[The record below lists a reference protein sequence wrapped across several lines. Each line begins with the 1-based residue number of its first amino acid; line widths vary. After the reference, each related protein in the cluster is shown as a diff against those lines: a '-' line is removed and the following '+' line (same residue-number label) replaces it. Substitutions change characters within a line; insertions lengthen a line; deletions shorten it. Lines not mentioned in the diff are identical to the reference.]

1 MDLLEIFRGSNDLV
15 EFTAGTEIFHE
26 DSEGG
31 RMYVVINGE
40 VSVSL
45 KGRELAR
52 ATSGEIVG
60 EMALISSDI
69 RSATVTA
76 ISDCTLAV
84 IDQSSFE
91 SLIRHVPEF
100 SLHVMNVLVE
110 RIHNAYQ
117 QV

>member
-1 MDLLEIFRGSNDLV
+1 LDLLETFRGSNDLV
-15 EFTAGTEIFHE
+15 RFKAGTEIFHE

-31 RMYVVINGE
+31 HMYVVIEGE
-40 VSVSL
+40 VVVSL
-45 KGRELAR
+45 NGKELAT
-52 ATSGEIVG
+52 ASSGEIVG

-76 ISDCTLAV
+76 KTDCELAV

-91 SLIRHVPEF
+91 SLITHVPEF
-100 SLHVMNVLVE
+100 SKHVMNVLVE

-117 QV
+117 KI

>member
-1 MDLLEIFRGSNDLV
+1 MDLLETFKGSNDLV
-15 EFTAGTEIFHE
+15 DFKAGTVIFKE
-26 DSEGG
+26 NSEGG
-31 RMYVVINGE
+31 HMYVVIKGE
-40 VSVSL
+40 VYISL
-45 KGRELAR
+45 NGKALAT
-52 ATSGEIVG
+52 AMPGEIVG

-76 ISDCTLAV
+76 KTDCQLAV

-91 SLIRHVPEF
+91 SLVRHVPEF

-117 QV
+117 KI